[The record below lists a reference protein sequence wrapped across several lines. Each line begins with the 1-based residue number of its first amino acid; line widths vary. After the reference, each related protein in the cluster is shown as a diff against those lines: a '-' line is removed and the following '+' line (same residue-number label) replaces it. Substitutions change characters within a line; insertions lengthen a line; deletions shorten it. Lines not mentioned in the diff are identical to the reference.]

1 MSDFYS
7 ETRSANRAGLS
18 VFIVDDVG
26 SNSIDRVKALLA
38 GIPHGADKA
47 IGSAIK
53 RAGQSGEAY
62 AARAIREHYVIK
74 AGDFKSYTKSKRKIV
89 SDSMGTS
96 VEICFTGRHIP
107 LMKFDTKVDSSG
119 RVSARVKR
127 TSARTTLDH
136 VFAQSVGSHGHTGVF
151 ERRTSKRLPIEEKFG
166 PSTPQMMEANDDI
179 SQEIGDKVRDVFE
192 ERLNH
197 EMLAVLNGWRK

>member
-1 MSDFYS
+1 MSNYYTPSSQFLMFD
-7 ETRSANRAGLS
+7 
-18 VFIVDDVG
+18 VDAE
-26 SNSIDRVKALLA
+26 SSIERVQKLLA

-62 AARAIREHYVIK
+62 AAKALREHYVIK
-74 AGDFKSYTKSKRKIV
+74 AADFKKYTDRKRNIV

-96 VEICFTGRHIP
+96 VEIKFIGRHIP

-127 TSARTTLDH
+127 TSARTAFDH
-136 VFAQSVGSHGHTGVF
+136 IFAQNVGDHGHVGAF
-151 ERRTSKRLPIEEKFG
+151 ERQASGRLPIEEKLG
-166 PSTPQMMEANDDI
+166 PSTPQMMFNNDEV
-179 SQEIGDKVRDVFE
+179 SEKIGDKVQNVFE

-197 EMLAVLNGWRK
+197 EMLTVLNGWRK